1 MPTLLCT
8 AGRSVRINAELP
20 ARRLPSAT
28 PFDVHSDFGT
38 QAALLQTGALP
49 RAIFTG
55 TDCSSIATGAH
66 GVIQIFNVGAEPM
79 LAVPPS

>member
-28 PFDVHSDFGT
+28 PFDAHSDFGT
-38 QAALLQTGALP
+38 QAQTGALP
-49 RAIFTG
+49 CAIFTG

-66 GVIQIFNVGAEPM
+66 GVIQIFNAGAEPM

>member
-1 MPTLLCT
+1 M
-8 AGRSVRINAELP
+8 NAEMP
-20 ARRLPSAT
+20 ARRQPSAT
-28 PFDVHSDFGT
+28 PFAADSDFGT
-38 QAALLQTGALP
+38 RATLLQTGALA